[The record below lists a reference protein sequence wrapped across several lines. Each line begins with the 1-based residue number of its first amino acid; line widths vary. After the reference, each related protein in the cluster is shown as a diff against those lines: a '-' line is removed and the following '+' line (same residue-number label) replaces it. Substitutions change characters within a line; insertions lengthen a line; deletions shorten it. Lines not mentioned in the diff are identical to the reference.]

1 MSAYDLANNIKVVF
15 ATTSAIDTAGFES
28 VTVAASE
35 AVTLTECDT
44 SAGNFTAV
52 ADADLI
58 KTAIENQ
65 VGYRGHKQFIK
76 VTPAGAAVILGNPR
90 HKAVA

>member
-15 ATTSAIDTAGFES
+15 ATASAIDTVGFES

-44 SAGNFTAV
+44 AAGNFTAV

-58 KTAIENQ
+58 KTAVNNQ
-65 VGYRGHKQFIK
+65 IGYRGNKQFIK
-76 VTPAGAAVILGNPR
+76 VTPTGAAVILGNPR

>member
-15 ATTSAIDTAGFES
+15 ATASAIDTAGFES

-44 SAGNFTAV
+44 AAGNFTAV

-58 KTAIENQ
+58 KTAVNNQ
-65 VGYRGHKQFIK
+65 IGYRGHKQFIK
-76 VTPAGAAVILGNPR
+76 VTPTGAAVILGNPR